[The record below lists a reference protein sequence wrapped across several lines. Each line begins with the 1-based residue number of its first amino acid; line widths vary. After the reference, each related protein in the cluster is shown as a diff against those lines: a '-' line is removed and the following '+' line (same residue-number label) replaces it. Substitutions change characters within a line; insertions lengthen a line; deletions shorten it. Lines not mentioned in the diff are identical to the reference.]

1 MVTALPGAPTVTPAL
16 PPLPRRKTPW
26 HASQV
31 NGPVASEVTPT
42 AEGIRRHVRN
52 TLTRMANLVDE
63 RLPDALRSATWAWE
77 QTGSMALL
85 DDEALELLLLAR
97 QDLRYAVLMGEPPVV
112 ALATEGLWALRTA
125 FAVISLLET
134 RLPSLIR
141 LRTRMEAMND
151 RDLLPHGRPFL
162 DLAPALHELARRWA

>member
-1 MVTALPGAPTVTPAL
+1 MVTALPGAPIATPAL
-16 PPLPRRKTPW
+16 APLPQRKNPW
-26 HASQV
+26 RPSGA
-31 NGPVASEVTPT
+31 GEPAPEALPT
-42 AEGIRRHVRN
+42 TEGVRRHVRN
-52 TLTRMANLVDE
+52 TLARMANLVDA
-63 RLPDALRSATWAWE
+63 RLPEALRSATWAWE

-85 DDEALELLLLAR
+85 DDETLEMLMLAR
-97 QDLRYAVLMGEPPVV
+97 QDLRYAVLMGEPAVV

-141 LRTRMEAMND
+141 LRTRMED
-151 RDLLPHGRPFL
+151 RDLMPHGRPFL